1 MSTEISLA
9 ADILRDMARSL
20 DSTATRL
27 DRLAL
32 GGTSASPAQETLEV
46 AASGSGWS
54 WTETGRRSG
63 MTYPWPAKAGEP
75 PNLEKYDPFV
85 EWEGTGSEG
94 RVRLGIG
101 RCERAEVWGRN
112 RLYSIVFIL
121 RAKSIEPVVE
131 FLEADDGESFVA
143 IIRGKGRTGR
153 EMFAPGDELPSG
165 YEHLPVE
172 PYRDHVADGYRRLAV
187 VARHG
192 DPRVMLDHALMQARL
207 RYGYRPEAN

>member
-1 MSTEISLA
+1 VSTDISMA

-27 DRLAL
+27 DLLAL
-32 GGTSASPAQETLEV
+32 GGTPATPAQETLEV
-46 AASGSGWS
+46 AVSGSGWS
-54 WTETGRRSG
+54 WKETGRRSG
-63 MTYPWPAKAGEP
+63 VTYSWPTKAGET

-85 EWEGTGSEG
+85 EWEGTAAEG
-94 RVRLGIG
+94 RVRLGVG
-101 RCERAEVWGRN
+101 ECERAEVWGKD
-112 RLYSIVFIL
+112 RLYFIVFIV

-131 FLEADDGESFVA
+131 FLEADDGDAFVA

-153 EMFAPGDELPSG
+153 EMFAPGDELPAG

-187 VARHG
+187 VARQA
-192 DPRVMLDHALMQARL
+192 DPEVMLEHALMQARL
-207 RYGYRPEAN
+207 RYGYRPEAT